1 LDFEFVSNFD
11 IRISDLLS
19 FQMQKANIH
28 LKKIR
33 KTAISLVVLVTLAGC
48 GYHFKGMGVKAPE
61 GVSTIAIA
69 VLKNR
74 TSESGIET
82 VFTNDL
88 SYEFTRSKVL
98 RVVGKDAADAV
109 LSGTIMSLKE
119 ETISRTAS
127 YESDERRVTITLDLA
142 LKRADG
148 EVIWSDRALSDKE
161 AFKVDPSNRLATQK
175 NKRVALEAISDRLAE
190 KIHDR
195 ILQGF

>member
-1 LDFEFVSNFD
+1 MGKQSTHFKE
-11 IRISDLLS
+11 IW
-19 FQMQKANIH
+19 KAI
-28 LKKIR
+28 L
-33 KTAISLVVLVTLAGC
+33 SLVVLVALAGC

-74 TSESGIET
+74 SSESGIET

-109 LSGTIMSLKE
+109 LSGTIISLKE

-148 EVIWSDRALSDKE
+148 KVIWSDRALSDKE
-161 AFKVDPSNRLATQK
+161 AFKVDPSNRLATEK
-175 NKRVALEAISDRLAE
+175 NKRVAIKAISERLAE